1 MVSPKQRGDC
11 GAPGSWIALIAAA
24 WILVA
29 VSPSSAAAARLVFVE
44 NEPLQTTC
52 ASLRNGIEIR
62 IRNETAAT
70 QSLNVVPVEF
80 RDPAGTEVQPEEVC
94 GGLEVDGPSTLP
106 GGRATTA
113 EIKGKDKT
121 AQGDL
126 SGTLLLYPDR
136 GKVSRREI
144 AISPP
149 NPHVDPQRELAAAPL
164 VTAQTIHLDDS
175 SQGPILIPVKGP
187 AKDLPPSKTNED
199 GEPKPTVGAVAGS
212 NGEAA
217 IAYGGAERLNGESA
231 KASLSLEPD
240 GLPPGAY
247 KGTVDLNQGDDE
259 KGTVELEIKVSKSW
273 ILAAILLAIGI
284 LIALPLQRLFGRW
297 LPRVRLRGRIRELE
311 TRHNRARVKLAQMA
325 KASGEAE
332 WGSFSIA
339 DLKALEERLEEQ
351 LTAGTRLAVI
361 QIDKKVQESLEAAIA
376 VVESQIDLLKEI
388 PRHARYLEKALRE
401 VNPGPRPN
409 SSPSAKPVLYG
420 ESTTA
425 LRGREIDAEQLN
437 SLIEE
442 IDARTKQIHILH
454 GLMGRLDSLT
464 EERGKLNIP
473 RNEKTKLKEL
483 EKHLA
488 VIRYLLWTAR
498 TAEDL
503 DTAAKAIQGAAN
515 EIAELGVMLP
525 GEEPRE
531 AMRYA
536 LVGDRRFAP
545 FVSFDP
551 EWRPPSDEAAAI
563 EAVEVPAGAPSAPP
577 PPPSV
582 PEAPPAPKLN
592 AGAAEREAR
601 HALMAQFAAVGIGI
615 LVALASGLIALYVPN
630 ETWGSTWDL
639 VAAVVWGLG
648 AQASV
653 SSLATAIDGFGAFG
667 LLRRS

>member
-1 MVSPKQRGDC
+1 M
-11 GAPGSWIALIAAA
+11 PGIWIGVIFAAWALIAAD
-24 WILVA
+24 
-29 VSPSSAAAARLVFVE
+29 PSSATAARLVFVE
-44 NEPLQTTC
+44 NEPLRTTC
-52 ASLRNGIEIR
+52 ASLHNGIEIR

-94 GGLEVDGPSTLP
+94 GGLEVEAPPTLP

-113 EIKGKDKT
+113 EIKGKDGT
-121 AQGDL
+121 GQGDL

-144 AISPP
+144 AISLA
-149 NPHVDPQRELAAAPL
+149 DLQRELAAAPL

-175 SQGPILIPVKGP
+175 SQGPIPIPVKGS

-199 GEPKPTVGAVAGS
+199 GEPTPTVGAVAGS

-297 LPRVRLRGRIRELE
+297 LPRVRLRGRIKELE
-311 TRHNRARVKLAQMA
+311 TRHNRARAKIAQTA

-339 DLKALEERLEEQ
+339 DLKTLEERLEEQ

-361 QIDKKVQESLEAAIA
+361 QIDKKVQESLEAAVA

-388 PRHARYLEKALRE
+388 PRHARYLEKTLRE

-425 LRGREIDAEQLN
+425 LRGREVDAEQLN

-442 IDARTKQIHILH
+442 IDARTKQIHTLH

-464 EERGKLNIP
+464 EERGKLDVP
-473 RNEKTKLKEL
+473 RNERTKLKEL

-488 VIRYLLWTAR
+488 VIRYLLWTSR

-515 EIAELGVMLP
+515 EIAELGFMLP

-536 LVGDRRFAP
+536 LVGDRRLAP
-545 FVSFDP
+545 FVSSDP

-563 EAVEVPAGAPSAPP
+563 EALEVPAGAPSAPP

-582 PEAPPAPKLN
+582 PEAPPEPKLN
-592 AGAAEREAR
+592 AGAAEREAQ
-601 HALMAQFAAVGIGI
+601 HALMAQFGAVGIGI
-615 LVALASGLIALYVPN
+615 LIALASGLIALYVPN

-667 LLRRS
+667 LLRRG